1 MSLGL
6 VGKKCG
12 MTRVFT
18 EQGVSIPVTVV
29 EVIPNRVTQIK
40 TAENEGYSAVQITAG
55 KKRASHVIKP
65 LAGHFAKA
73 GVEPGNTIK
82 EFRLDEKDAAEKKV
96 GDQITV
102 ELFEAGQMV
111 DVRGISKGKGFAG
124 VVKRHN
130 FSTQNKTHGN
140 SLTYRA
146 PGSTG
151 QCQTPG
157 RVFKGK
163 KMAGQMG
170 NVNCVVQSQEIVRVD
185 VDRNLLLIRGAI
197 PGAPGG
203 TVIITQSVKG
213 KASKKAGSK

>member
-18 EQGVSIPVTVV
+18 EEGVAIPVTVV

-40 TAENEGYSAVQITAG
+40 NIEKDGYNAVQITAG
-55 KKRASHVIKP
+55 LVRASRVNKP

-73 GVEPGNTIK
+73 NVEPGSLIR
-82 EFRLDEKDAAEKKV
+82 EFRLAKLGETKV
-96 GDQITV
+96 GDKVTV
-102 ELFEAGQMV
+102 ELFTAGQKV
-111 DVRGISKGKGFAG
+111 DVQGVSKGKGFSG

-140 SLTYRA
+140 SLTYRSQ
-146 PGSTG
+146 GSTG
-151 QCQTPG
+151 QNQTPG
-157 RVFKGK
+157 KVIKGK
-163 KMAGQMG
+163 RMAGQLG
-170 NVNCVVQSQEIVRVD
+170 NVNISVLAQEVVRVD
-185 VDRNLLLIRGAI
+185 AERNLLLIKGAV

-203 TVIITQSVKG
+203 MVVITGSVKAKG
-213 KASKKAGSK
+213 DK